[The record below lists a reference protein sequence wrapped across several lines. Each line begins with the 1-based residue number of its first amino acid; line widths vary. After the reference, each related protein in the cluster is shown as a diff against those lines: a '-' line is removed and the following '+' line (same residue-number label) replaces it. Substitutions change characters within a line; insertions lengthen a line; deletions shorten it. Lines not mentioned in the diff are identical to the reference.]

1 MSLFNVRL
9 HVQSRQ
15 HECLQ
20 GHAFDLYY
28 VMPTPLIYLW
38 RGLLTCAFQPTRL
51 KSNCAANSA
60 EQPLPT
66 STTQHLLLSN
76 STPMFYHVCIMYV
89 GTQKISTVSVSI
101 YQLLSVPYR
110 FNYEGH
116 GDGPPSNQPWPIHP
130 LPTKK
135 FMVIRS
141 LKWKVEIKPISQ
153 VRYGELG
160 WEPLLLESFS
170 FFNWDLNSHASC
182 VN

>member
-1 MSLFNVRL
+1 MIFEVPSSTVDQLRFGALEIRNWRRLPEVRNDVMWWWGSSSSALFLSTYMSLLMSLFNVRW
-9 HVQSRQ
+9 Q

-28 VMPTPLIYLW
+28 VMPTPLIYPW

-89 GTQKISTVSVSI
+89 GTQKISRV
-101 YQLLSVPYR
+101 
-110 FNYEGH
+110 
-116 GDGPPSNQPWPIHP
+116 
-130 LPTKK
+130 
-135 FMVIRS
+135 
-141 LKWKVEIKPISQ
+141 
-153 VRYGELG
+153 
-160 WEPLLLESFS
+160 
-170 FFNWDLNSHASC
+170 
-182 VN
+182 